1 VRAKRSAIAAAL
13 FVALGVSACGG
24 SSSSGPTAAKP
35 TGSDSGGTA
44 AAGTS
49 ASGKRTNLQLWF
61 WGSSPAQ
68 QQTMKRVL
76 VDGFNASQ
84 SKYSLSVTFNPNVD
98 KNIQVALAANKG
110 PDVVYGSGPA
120 FSSAYAAGG
129 KLANMDPW
137 SKKYGWKER
146 ILAPIYQ
153 AGTVDG
159 KLYSLPNSL
168 STLGIFYNK
177 EVLQKLGVQPPK
189 TLAEVEAIMDKAQK
203 AGMYASVTGNKGW
216 RPVNENYT
224 SLFLTHVA
232 GPQTM
237 YEVLSGKEPWT
248 TPAVVDAIQKSADW
262 YKKGYLGG
270 KNYTSLNFLQ
280 SMQLLAAGKSPFFFG
295 PSLAFQF
302 ATDFF
307 NEKRG
312 NADNLGFIPFPSAN
326 PDIPYPTWTLGTT
339 ASLSINANSA
349 HKDGAAAVID
359 YMMTDKFLKAM
370 TPDWPGYW
378 GVPLKN
384 FDVEPSEFTGLSAAY
399 ITAIKNMVG
408 AVNQGH
414 FGYFSATFFPPST
427 EEKMF
432 DIDTVWNG
440 KASAQSLAAQAEK
453 TFKADQAKKLVP
465 PIPAP
470 VATG

>member
-1 VRAKRSAIAAAL
+1 VRAKRCAIPLALLIAL
-13 FVALGVSACGG
+13 FVSACGG
-24 SSSSGPTAAKP
+24 SSSGPTAGAS
-35 TGSDSGGTA
+35 GASDAAGTATA
-44 AAGTS
+44 AASTG
-49 ASGKRTNLQLWF
+49 GKRANLQLWF
-61 WGSSPAQ
+61 WGASPEQ
-68 QQTMKRVL
+68 QKTMKKVL
-76 VDGFNASQ
+76 IDGFNASQ
-84 SKYSLSVTFNPNVD
+84 DKYSLSVTFNPNVD

-120 FSSAYAAGG
+120 FSSAYAASG

-137 SKKYGWKER
+137 SEKYGWKGR
-146 ILAPIYQ
+146 ILSPIYK
-153 AGTVDG
+153 AGTVDN

-177 EVLQKLGVQPPK
+177 QVLQKFGVQPPT
-189 TLAEVEAIMDKAQK
+189 TLEQVEAIMDKAQK
-203 AGMYASVTGNKGW
+203 SGMYASVTGNKGW

-232 GPQTM
+232 GPDTM
-237 YEVLSGKEPWT
+237 YKVLSGKEPWT
-248 TPAVVDAIQKSADW
+248 TPAVVNAIQKSADW

-307 NEKRG
+307 NEKKG
-312 NADNLGFIPFPSAN
+312 NAGNLGFIPFPSASA
-326 PDIPYPTWTLGTT
+326 DIPSPTWTLGTT
-339 ASLSINANSA
+339 ASLSINANSP
-349 HKDGAAAVID
+349 HKDGAAAVIN

-370 TPDWPGYW
+370 TPSWPGYW
-378 GVPLKN
+378 GVPLKKL
-384 FDVEPSEFTGLSAAY
+384 DVQPSDFTGLSAAY
-399 ITAIKNMVG
+399 ISAIQNMIA

-440 KASAQSLAAQAEK
+440 KSSAQALAAQAEK
-453 TFKADQAKKLVP
+453 TFKADAARKLVP